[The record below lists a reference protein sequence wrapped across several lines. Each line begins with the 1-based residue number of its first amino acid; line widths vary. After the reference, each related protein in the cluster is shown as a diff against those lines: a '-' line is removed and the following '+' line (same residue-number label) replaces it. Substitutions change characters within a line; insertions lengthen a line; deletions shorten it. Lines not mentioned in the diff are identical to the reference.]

1 MNKIVLASASE
12 RRITLLKKWG
22 LKFKICPSDI
32 TETTKFKRPSAIV
45 KDLSLQKAKAVQKQH
60 KDSLI
65 ISADTIVVLNGKIIG
80 KPKNKKHAM
89 QILSELN
96 GSYHKVYTGVTILT
110 QNKKENFYDVAVIK
124 MRKIPQE
131 QLKSLSAKNL
141 DKAGAYAVQDK
152 QDNFVK
158 KIYGDYYTVVGLP
171 YYKLKE
177 KLKPFAIK
185 LTAATKL

>member
-1 MNKIVLASASE
+1 MKQIVLASASE

-22 LKFKICPSDI
+22 LNITICPSKI
-32 TETTKFKRPSAIV
+32 NEKTKFKRPSATV
-45 KDLSLQKAKAVQKQH
+45 KDLSLQKAKAVQKEN
-60 KDSLI
+60 KNSVI

-89 QILSELN
+89 QILNELN
-96 GSYHKVYTGVTILT
+96 GSCHKVYTGVTVLD
-110 QNKKENFYDVAVIK
+110 QNKTENFYDVATVK
-124 MRKIPQE
+124 MKKISQE
-131 QLKSLSAKNL
+131 QLKVLSRKNM

-152 QDNFVK
+152 EDNFVE

-177 KLKPFAIK
+177 KLKLFNIK
-185 LTAATKL
+185 I